1 MRRKRHRPI
10 FVRKCDYCG
19 TELQLN
25 EPNSDSYVVTV
36 EHKYFCKIHYV
47 GEEPIKDC
55 LEDYIR
61 SKNVRKIEKEKEQ
74 RRLQS
79 NCKEQFQKE
88 QKEKK
93 EVRLKNLAKLEAYQK
108 ELKLKQRMKEM
119 CDEMYIQ
126 ALFVVSSSSAHERL
140 KH

>member
-25 EPNSDSYVVTV
+25 EPNSDSYVVTM

-47 GEEPIKDC
+47 GEPPIKDC

-61 SKNVRKIEKEKEQ
+61 SKNVRQEKSKEQ
-74 RRLQS
+74 RWLQS
-79 NCKEQFQKE
+79 NCKEQLQEK

-108 ELKLKQRMKEM
+108 ELKLKSWRKRASQ
-119 CDEMYIQ
+119 
-126 ALFVVSSSSAHERL
+126 
-140 KH
+140 

>member
-1 MRRKRHRPI
+1 MRN
-10 FVRKCDYCG
+10 CDYCG

-25 EPNSDSYVVTV
+25 EPNSDSYVVTI
-36 EHKYFCKIHYV
+36 EHKYFCKIHHV

-79 NCKEQFQKE
+79 NCKEQPEEIK
-88 QKEKK
+88 KEK
-93 EVRLKNLAKLEAYQK
+93 EIRAKNLLKLEAYQK
-108 ELKLKQRMKEM
+108 ELKLKQWRQRASK
-119 CDEMYIQ
+119 
-126 ALFVVSSSSAHERL
+126 
-140 KH
+140 